1 MNILPR
7 EKLQLYGPKELNNSD
22 LIAIVLGHASKKE
35 NVFDLSKRIL
45 KEYGIAPLKSMQ
57 NVAECQKLFDI
68 GSVQASK
75 IVACFEIGRR
85 FFATKYTK
93 NKLNNANQ
101 VFVHVKDMH
110 DLRKEY
116 IRGLYLNTRHELI
129 YDEVLSIGTLESTS
143 LHPREVFYPAI
154 QRYAYTFIL
163 VHNHPSGNPEP
174 SEEDFYL
181 TGEIKRAGDLFRI
194 PLLDHVIVSKNGYYS
209 FQENGTLTHEVRT

>member
-1 MNILPR
+1 MNLLPR
-7 EKLQLYGPKELNNSD
+7 EKLQLHGPKQLNNSD
-22 LIAIVLGHASKKE
+22 LIAIILGHATKKE
-35 NVFDLSKRIL
+35 SVFDLSKRIL
-45 KEYGIAPLKSMQ
+45 HEYGSLPLQSMQ
-57 NVAECQKLFDI
+57 NVPECQKLFNI
-68 GSVQASK
+68 GEVQASK

-85 FFATKYTK
+85 FFSKNHK
-93 NKLNNANQ
+93 GNKLTNAHE
-101 VFVHVKDMH
+101 VFTHVKDML
-110 DLRKEY
+110 DLQKEY
-116 IRGLYLNTRHELI
+116 IRGLYLNTRNELI

-181 TGEIKRAGDLFRI
+181 THEISRAGDLFRI

-209 FQENGTLTHEVRT
+209 FQENGTLSP

>member
-1 MNILPR
+1 MSLLPR
-7 EKLQLYGPKELNNSD
+7 EKLQLHGPKQLNNSD
-22 LIAIVLGHASKKE
+22 LIAIILGHATRKE

-45 KEYGIAPLKSMQ
+45 KEYGSLPLQSIQ
-57 NVAECQKLFDI
+57 NVTECQKLFEI
-68 GSVQASK
+68 GQVQASK

-85 FFATKYTK
+85 FFSKNHIK
-93 NKLNNANQ
+93 NKLNNANN
-101 VFVHVKDMH
+101 VFSHVKDML

-174 SEEDFYL
+174 SKDDFYL
-181 TGEIKRAGDLFRI
+181 TREIVKAGDLFRI

-209 FQENGTLTHEVRT
+209 FQENGTLSP